1 MTSPA
6 HNRRVVITGLGLIS
20 PLGNSPAALW
30 SALVEGRSGVG
41 ATSLLPADRQPLKF
55 AAEAREFTGE
65 IENFGELE
73 KERKKAIKKGLKVMC
88 RETRMAVAAAQLAI
102 ADAGF
107 AEKPMDPEMSGV
119 VLGSDYML
127 TMPEDYEAGMKT
139 CASAGDFEFTRWGK
153 EGLGDMA
160 PLWMLKYLP
169 NMPASHIAI
178 YNDLRGP
185 NNSLTMREAAGNLA
199 IGEAFRT
206 IQRGH
211 ANLMVAGATGTRILP
226 MQAIH
231 ALQTEQM
238 AGTVAGLSEA
248 SRAGAGL
255 SEAGLS
261 EASYNGDPSTISRPF
276 DKNRTGM
283 VAGEG
288 AGMLVL
294 EEFSSA
300 KARGATIYAEVLG
313 LGSANVAAQVDAS
326 LRDANSAVSERW
338 PHKLRGKCDIALTRA
353 IKSALS
359 DAGKTPA
366 DVGHINAHGLSTTDR
381 DIDEARAIREVFGPR
396 AGEVPVT
403 APKSYFGNLG
413 AGSAVVELIA
423 SVMALRAGRLPRTLN
438 YTTPD
443 PNCALA
449 VTTTDNI
456 PPGRS
461 FLNLSV
467 TPQGQAAVLYIAAA
481 DV

>member
-1 MTSPA
+1 MNPDFTNPP
-6 HNRRVVITGLGLIS
+6 RRVVITGMGLVC
-20 PLGNSPAALW
+20 PLGSTPATFW
-30 SALVEGRSGVG
+30 SAMMAGQSGV
-41 ATSLLPADRQPLKF
+41 APTSFLPPDRQPLKF
-55 AAEAREFTGE
+55 AGEARQFTGE
-65 IENFGELE
+65 VEDFGPVD

-107 AEKPMDPEMSGV
+107 AETPMDPDASGV

-127 TMPEDYEAGMKT
+127 TMPEDYEAGVKS
-139 CASAGDFEFTRWGK
+139 CAPAGEFQFPRWGR
-153 EGLGDMA
+153 EGLGEMA

-185 NNSLTMREAAGNLA
+185 NNALTMREAAGNLA

-211 ANLMVAGATGTRILP
+211 ANRMVAGATGTRILP

-238 AGTVAGLSEA
+238 AAEDC
-248 SRAGAGL
+248 
-255 SEAGLS
+255 
-261 EASYNGDPSTISRPF
+261 DPAKASRPF

-288 AGMLVL
+288 AGMVVL
-294 EEFSSA
+294 EELSSA
-300 KARGATIYAEVLG
+300 KSRGATIYAEVVG
-313 LGSANVAAQVDAS
+313 LGSASVARGAAD
-326 LRDANSAVSERW
+326 
-338 PHKLRGKCDIALTRA
+338 LRGKCDVAIASAMRA
-353 IKSALS
+353 ALR
-359 DAGKTPA
+359 DAGRSPA

-381 DIDEARAIREVFGPR
+381 DAEEARAIREVFGPR
-396 AGEVPVT
+396 TDTLPVT

-423 SVMALRAGRLPRTLN
+423 SVLALREGHLPGVLN
-438 YTTPD
+438 YETPD
-443 PNCALA
+443 PACPLA
-449 VTTTDNI
+449 VVTDDQT

-467 TPQGQAAVLYIAAA
+467 TPQGQAAVLFVAACE
-481 DV
+481 

>member
-1 MTSPA
+1 MSTPRTS
-6 HNRRVVITGLGLIS
+6 NRRVVITGLGLIS
-20 PLGNSPAALW
+20 PLGNTPAALW
-30 SALVEGRSGVG
+30 SALAAGRSGVG
-41 ATSLLPADRQPLKF
+41 TTSMLPPDRQPLKY

-65 IENFGELE
+65 IEDFGPLE

-107 AEKPMDPEMSGV
+107 AESPMDPEMSGV

-127 TMPEDYEAGMKT
+127 TMPEDYEAGMRT
-139 CASAGDFEFTRWGK
+139 CAPGGEFEFTRWGN

-211 ANLMVAGATGTRILP
+211 ANMMVAGATGTRILP

-238 AGTVAGLSEA
+238 AAE
-248 SRAGAGL
+248 
-255 SEAGLS
+255 
-261 EASYNGDPSTISRPF
+261 NCDPAKASRPF

-288 AGMLVL
+288 AGMIVL
-294 EEFSSA
+294 EEMSSA
-300 KARGATIYAEVLG
+300 KARGATIYAEVIG
-313 LGSANVAAQVDAS
+313 LGSAN
-326 LRDANSAVSERW
+326 LANER
-338 PHKLRGKCDIALTRA
+338 LSGKCDVALERA
-353 IKSALS
+353 MRAAIR
-359 DAGKTPA
+359 DADRSPA
-366 DVGHINAHGLSTTDR
+366 DVGHINAHGLATIVR
-381 DIDEARAIREVFGPR
+381 DADEARAIRNVFGDQ
-396 AGEVPVT
+396 ADNLPVT
-403 APKSYFGNLG
+403 APKSFFGNLG

-423 SVMALRAGRLPRTLN
+423 SVLALREGRLPRVLN
-438 YTTPD
+438 FQTPD
-443 PNCALA
+443 PACPVA
-449 VTTTDNI
+449 VATGDATS
-456 PPGRS
+456 PGQS

-467 TPQGQAAVLYIAAA
+467 TPQGQAAVLFVTVAK
-481 DV
+481 

>member
-1 MTSPA
+1 MSSSA
-6 HNRRVVITGLGLIS
+6 DHSRRVVITGLGLIS
-20 PLGNSPAALW
+20 PLGNTPAALW
-30 SALVEGRSGVG
+30 SALMAGRSGVG
-41 ATSLLPADRQPLKF
+41 TTSIMPSDRQPLKY

-65 IENFGELE
+65 IDDFGPLE

-107 AEKPMDPEMSGV
+107 AEQPMDPEMSGV

-127 TMPEDYEAGMKT
+127 TMPEDYSLGMKT
-139 CASAGDFEFTRWGK
+139 CAPAGEFEYSKWGK
-153 EGLGDMA
+153 DGLRDMA

-211 ANLMVAGATGTRILP
+211 ANMMVAGATGTRVLP

-238 AGTVAGLSEA
+238 AAE
-248 SRAGAGL
+248 
-255 SEAGLS
+255 
-261 EASYNGDPSTISRPF
+261 NGDPAKASKPF
-276 DKNRTGM
+276 DKSRTGM

-288 AGMLVL
+288 AGMIVI
-294 EEFSSA
+294 EEYETA

-313 LGSANVAAQVDAS
+313 LGSSNVADAQ
-326 LRDANSAVSERW
+326 
-338 PHKLRGKCDIALTRA
+338 LRGKCDVALERA
-353 IKSALS
+353 MKSALRDS
-359 DAGKTPA
+359 GKTPA
-366 DVGHINAHGLSTTDR
+366 DVGHINAHGLSTTNR
-381 DIDEARAIREVFGPR
+381 DADEARAIAAVFG
-396 AGEVPVT
+396 AKAEEIPVV
-403 APKSYFGNLG
+403 ALKSYFGNLG
-413 AGSAVVELIA
+413 AGGGVVELIS
-423 SVMALRAGRLPRTLN
+423 SVLALGEQKLPRVLN
-438 YTTPD
+438 FKTPD
-443 PNCALA
+443 PTCAVRIA
-449 VTTTDNI
+449 DDDGT
-456 PPGRS
+456 PAGRS

-467 TPQGQAAVLYIAAA
+467 TPQGQAAVLHIAA
-481 DV
+481 VT

>member
-1 MTSPA
+1 MSSPTTP
-6 HNRRVVITGLGLIS
+6 RRVVITGLGLIS
-20 PLGNSPAALW
+20 PLGNTPAALW
-30 SALVEGRSGVG
+30 SALMAGRSGVG
-41 ATSLLPADRQPLKF
+41 ATTFMPADRQPLKI

-65 IENFGELE
+65 IDDFGPLE

-107 AEKPMDPEMSGV
+107 AEQPMEPEASGV

-127 TMPEDYEAGMKT
+127 TMPEDYSAGMKT
-139 CASAGDFEFTRWGK
+139 CAPGGEFEFTRWGQ

-185 NNSLTMREAAGNLA
+185 NNSLTMRESAGNLA

-238 AGTVAGLSEA
+238 AVE
-248 SRAGAGL
+248 
-255 SEAGLS
+255 
-261 EASYNGDPSTISRPF
+261 NGDPTKASRPF
-276 DKNRTGM
+276 DRERTGM

-288 AGMLVL
+288 AGMVVL
-294 EEFSSA
+294 EEYESA
-300 KARGATIYAEVLG
+300 KSRGATIYAEVLG
-313 LGSANVAAQVDAS
+313 RGSANVADA
-326 LRDANSAVSERW
+326 
-338 PHKLRGKCDIALTRA
+338 KLHGKCDVALERA
-353 IKSALS
+353 MKAALR

-366 DVGHINAHGLSTTDR
+366 DVGHINAHGLSTTER
-381 DIDEARAIREVFGPR
+381 DADEARAIQTVFGAR
-396 AGEVPVT
+396 ADGVPVV
-403 APKSYFGNLG
+403 AIKSYFGNLG
-413 AGSAVVELIA
+413 AGGGVVELIA
-423 SVMALRAGRLPRTLN
+423 SVLALREGRLPRVLN

-443 PNCALA
+443 PTCAVR
-449 VTTTDNI
+449 VTAHDSTAS
-456 PPGRS
+456 GGS

-467 TPQGQAAVLYIAAA
+467 TPQGQAAVLYVAA
-481 DV
+481 VE

>member
-1 MTSPA
+1 MSSDAKP
-6 HNRRVVITGLGLIS
+6 RRVVITGLGLIS
-20 PLGNSPAALW
+20 PLGNTPAALW
-30 SALVEGRSGVG
+30 SALREGRSGVG
-41 ATSLLPADRQPLKF
+41 TTSLLPADRQPLKY

-102 ADAGF
+102 GDAGF
-107 AEKPMDPEMSGV
+107 AEQAMDPEMSGV

-127 TMPEDYEAGMKT
+127 TMPEDYESGMKT
-139 CASAGDFEFTRWGK
+139 CAPGGEFEFTRWGK

-199 IGEAFRT
+199 VGEAFRT

-238 AGTVAGLSEA
+238 AAE
-248 SRAGAGL
+248 
-255 SEAGLS
+255 
-261 EASYNGDPSTISRPF
+261 NCDPTKASRPF
-276 DKNRTGM
+276 DKSRTGM

-288 AGMLVL
+288 AAMIIL
-294 EEFSSA
+294 EELETA
-300 KARGATIYAEVLG
+300 RARGATIYAEVLG
-313 LGSANVAAQVDAS
+313 LGSANVARSVAGSAAGTGEPPVLRGNCDVALARAMKAA
-326 LRDANSAVSERW
+326 LRDS
-338 PHKLRGKCDIALTRA
+338 GKNPD
-353 IKSALS
+353 
-359 DAGKTPA
+359 
-366 DVGHINAHGLSTTDR
+366 DVGHINAHGLSTVER
-381 DIDEARAIREVFGPR
+381 DTDEARAIREVFGDR
-396 AGEVPVT
+396 DIPV
-403 APKSYFGNLG
+403 AAIKSYFGNLG
-413 AGSAVVELIA
+413 AGSAVVELIG
-423 SVMALRAGRLPRTLN
+423 SVLAMREGRLPRTLN
-438 YTTPD
+438 YSTPD
-443 PNCALA
+443 PNCPVA
-449 VTTTDNI
+449 VTTDDTT
-456 PPGRS
+456 PAGRS

-467 TPQGQAAVLYIAAA
+467 TPQGQAAVLYVAAP
-481 DV
+481 

>member
-1 MTSPA
+1 MSSASETT
-6 HNRRVVITGLGLIS
+6 RRVVITGMGLIS
-20 PLGNSPAALW
+20 PLGNSPSALW
-30 SALVEGRSGVG
+30 DALVAGRSGV
-41 ATSLLPADRQPLKF
+41 SNVSIMPADRQPMKY
-55 AAEAREFTGE
+55 AAECREFTGE
-65 IENFGELE
+65 VEDFGPLE

-107 AEKPMDPEMSGV
+107 AEKPMDPESTGV

-127 TMPEDYEAGMKT
+127 TMPEDYAMGMKT
-139 CASAGDFEFTRWGK
+139 CAPAGEFEYAKWGK

-211 ANLMVAGATGTRILP
+211 ATMMVAGATGTRIMP

-238 AGTVAGLSEA
+238 AAE
-248 SRAGAGL
+248 
-255 SEAGLS
+255 
-261 EASYNGDPSTISRPF
+261 NCDPAKASRPF
-276 DKNRTGM
+276 DKHRTGM

-288 AGMLVL
+288 AGMIVL
-294 EEFSSA
+294 EELSSA

-313 LGSANVAAQVDAS
+313 LGSANVADAA
-326 LRDANSAVSERW
+326 L
-338 PHKLRGKCDIALTRA
+338 HGKCDMALERA
-353 IKSALS
+353 MKAALH
-359 DAGKTPA
+359 DAGKTAA

-381 DIDEARAIREVFGPR
+381 DAEEARAIQHVFGER
-396 AGEVPVT
+396 ANSVPVV
-403 APKSYFGNLG
+403 ALKSYFGNLG

-423 SVMALRAGRLPRTLN
+423 SVLALKAGKLPAVLN
-438 YTTPD
+438 YSTPD
-443 PNCALA
+443 PNCRVA
-449 VTTTDNI
+449 VNTKGGT
-456 PPGRS
+456 PAGGS

-467 TPQGQAAVLYIAAA
+467 TPQGQAAVLYVSAVA
-481 DV
+481 

>member
-1 MTSPA
+1 MSTSTN
-6 HNRRVVITGLGLIS
+6 NRRVVITGLGLIS
-20 PLGNSPAALW
+20 PLGNTPAALW
-30 SALVEGRSGVG
+30 SALMAGKSGV
-41 ATSLLPADRQPLKF
+41 ATTTFMPADRQPLKF

-65 IENFGELE
+65 IENFGPLE

-107 AEKPMDPEMSGV
+107 AEKPIEPETSGV

-127 TMPEDYEAGMKT
+127 TMPEDYAAGVKT
-139 CASAGDFEFTRWGK
+139 CAPEGEFQFARWGQQ
-153 EGLGDMA
+153 GLGEMA

-238 AGTVAGLSEA
+238 AAE
-248 SRAGAGL
+248 
-255 SEAGLS
+255 
-261 EASYNGDPSTISRPF
+261 NGDPAQASRPF
-276 DKNRTGM
+276 DRERTGM

-288 AGMLVL
+288 AGMVVL
-294 EEFSSA
+294 EEYESA
-300 KARGATIYAEVLG
+300 RARGATIYAEVLG
-313 LGSANVAAQVDAS
+313 LGSANVADAE
-326 LRDANSAVSERW
+326 V
-338 PHKLRGKCDIALTRA
+338 RGKCDVALERA
-353 IKSALS
+353 MKAVLH

-366 DVGHINAHGLSTTDR
+366 DVGHINAHGLGTTDR
-381 DIDEARAIREVFGPR
+381 DADEARAVRAVFGAR
-396 AGEVPVT
+396 ADDVPVT
-403 APKSYFGNLG
+403 AIKSYFGNLG
-413 AGSAVVELIA
+413 AGGGVVELIA
-423 SVMALRAGRLPRTLN
+423 SVLALRAGRLPRVLN
-438 YTTPD
+438 YKTPD
-443 PNCALA
+443 PACPLRVA
-449 VTTTDNI
+449 TDDQSAS
-456 PPGRS
+456 GRS

-467 TPQGQAAVLYIAAA
+467 TPQGQAAVLYVAA
-481 DV
+481 VE

>member
-1 MTSPA
+1 
-6 HNRRVVITGLGLIS
+6 
-20 PLGNSPAALW
+20 
-30 SALVEGRSGVG
+30 
-41 ATSLLPADRQPLKF
+41 
-55 AAEAREFTGE
+55 
-65 IENFGELE
+65 
-73 KERKKAIKKGLKVMC
+73 MC

-107 AEKPMDPEMSGV
+107 AEKPMDPESTGV

-127 TMPEDYEAGMKT
+127 TMPEDYSMGMKT
-139 CASAGDFEFTRWGK
+139 CAPAGEFEYSKWGK

-211 ANLMVAGATGTRILP
+211 ANMMVAGATGTRILP

-238 AGTVAGLSEA
+238 AAE
-248 SRAGAGL
+248 
-255 SEAGLS
+255 
-261 EASYNGDPSTISRPF
+261 NCDPTKASRPF

-288 AGMLVL
+288 AAMIVL
-294 EEFSSA
+294 EELSSA

-313 LGSANVAAQVDAS
+313 LGSASVAEPRRVGTTHQLSPEHGGQCPPYV
-326 LRDANSAVSERW
+326 
-338 PHKLRGKCDIALTRA
+338 LRGKCDVALERA
-353 IKSALS
+353 MKAALR
-359 DAGKTPA
+359 DANKEPE
-366 DVGHINAHGLSTTDR
+366 DVGHINAHGLSTTAR
-381 DIDEARAIREVFGPR
+381 DADEARAIVKVFGER
-396 AGEVPVT
+396 AANVPVT
-403 APKSYFGNLG
+403 AMKSYFGNLG
-413 AGSAVVELIA
+413 AGSAVIELIG
-423 SVMALRAGRLPRTLN
+423 SVLAMREGKLPPVLN
-438 YTTPD
+438 FNTPD
-443 PNCALA
+443 PECRVAIA
-449 VTTTDNI
+449 AGDAT
-456 PPGRS
+456 PAGPS

-467 TPQGQAAVLYIAAA
+467 TPQGQAAVLYVAA
-481 DV
+481 VV